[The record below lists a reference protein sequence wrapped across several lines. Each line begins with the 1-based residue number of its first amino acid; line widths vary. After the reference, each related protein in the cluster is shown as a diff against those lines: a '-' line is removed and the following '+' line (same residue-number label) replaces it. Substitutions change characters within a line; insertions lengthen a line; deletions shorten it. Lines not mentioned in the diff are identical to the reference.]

1 MSELSDAEVIAVYA
15 RRAFW
20 FRIIALAAF
29 LLALLDTA
37 AVSAGFLDNRG
48 AGLYLIIGCIITFTA
63 GYEWFRRC
71 PRCGYQLGR
80 AMNVVRALRICPE
93 CDAKLVPDDR

>member
-1 MSELSDAEVIAVYA
+1 MDDPSDEEVIAIYA

-20 FRIIALAAF
+20 FRIIFLGCALF
-29 LLALLDTA
+29 ALLDTA
-37 AVSAGFLDNRG
+37 AVSAGLLDNRG
-48 AGLYLIIGCIITFTA
+48 AGLYIMIGCGVGFVA

-93 CDAKLVPDDR
+93 CDARLTPDDD